1 MQIIELSEIP
11 ESQDIEADVRIIGSG
26 PAGATLAIELLGI
39 VEQMPD
45 PDSHLTLCDRADHPI
60 RVFVHLAHGFGG
72 RSWERGW
79 KEGKILGINE
89 PLPYG
94 YYRANKMGCSVTHSQ
109 DRQETAPTRF
119 FRLAM
124 RAILG
129 FDLIHAWRNFEGIR
143 NADVVWTHTESQ
155 FLSILLLLRSRPR
168 SRRPKLIA
176 QSVWLFDQWHKFFA
190 LKRWLL
196 SILIK
201 KADILTV
208 LSPEN
213 LAVAKRLFPE
223 VRSEL
228 VLFGIAADAKKVPT
242 LRPVGVSL
250 NIVSLGN
257 DEHRDW
263 SLLIDAISNQED
275 WTLKIASQQIKTSS
289 IGNATNVEIV
299 KLKTNDELFALYQ
312 WADVLVLAIK
322 PNLHA
327 SGITVIQEA
336 ALQGVPVICS
346 DTGGLRTYFSDT
358 EVYFVPPRDA
368 RALRNAIQHLADHP
382 DVRLALARKAQAR
395 MGLHGLSSEAFV
407 RRHVAISQDLLT
419 EARDLQIPVAPS
431 IQSS

>member
-1 MQIIELSEIP
+1 MRFS
-11 ESQDIEADVRIIGSG
+11 
-26 PAGATLAIELLGI
+26 TLAK
-39 VEQMPD
+39 
-45 PDSHLTLCDRADHPI
+45 SPI
-60 RVFVHLAHGFGG
+60 KVFVHLAHGFGG
-72 RSWERGW
+72 QSWERRW

-124 RAILG
+124 RSILG

-155 FLSILLLLRSRPR
+155 FQAVILLLQSAPR
-168 SRRPKLIA
+168 ARRPKLIA
-176 QSVWLFDQWHKFFA
+176 QSVWLFDRWQKFPA
-190 LKRWLL
+190 LKQRLL
-196 SILIK
+196 SMLIK
-201 KADILTV
+201 QADILTV
-208 LSPEN
+208 HSPEN
-213 LAVAKRLFPE
+213 LAVARRLFPE

-228 VLFGIAADAKKVPT
+228 VLFGIAAETKSAPT
-242 LRPVGVSL
+242 LRPAKKTL

-257 DEHRDW
+257 DPHRDW
-263 SLLIDAISNQED
+263 NLLIDAISGQND
-275 WTLKIASQQIKTSS
+275 WTLKIASRQIKTSS

-336 ALQGVPVICS
+336 ALQGVPIICS
-346 DTGGLRTYFSDT
+346 DTGGLRAYFSDT
-358 EVYFVPPRDA
+358 EVYFVPPQDA
-368 RALRNAIQHLADHP
+368 RALKNAIQHLADHP

-419 EARDLQIPVAPS
+419 EARDPKVLVAPGKHRS
-431 IQSS
+431 QQPTPHEAD